1 MKKAS
6 DIMTSHPAYA
16 LPEDRLGEI
25 AKLMCDRDCGEIP
38 IVENEETLRPV
49 GVVTDR
55 DIACRAVAEGKNPLD
70 MSAAECMS
78 RPCVTVDSGADI
90 EECLALLNQHQIR
103 RLPVVDEKGALCGM
117 VAQAD
122 IARTAPQRQTA
133 ELVKEVSKEA
143 A

>member
-1 MKKAS
+1 MRRAL
-6 DIMTSHPAYA
+6 DIMTKNPAYA
-16 LPEDRLGEI
+16 LPESKLGDI

-38 IVENEETLRPV
+38 IVDNEETMRPI
-49 GVVTDR
+49 GVITDR

-78 RPCVTVDSGADI
+78 RPCVTVERGAGI
-90 EECLALLNQHQIR
+90 EECLTLLKQHQIR
-103 RLPVVDEKGALCGM
+103 RLPVVDDKGSLCGI

-122 IARTAPQRQTA
+122 IARTAPERKTA
-133 ELVKEVSKEA
+133 ELVREVSKEA